1 MDNQDKTTS
10 LHTDTYAMSVT
21 PPPDVERLLETL
33 RSDFGDS
40 LRSCVEYTP
49 TANEIYFLRDDIGD
63 TVAHGRLIRIEELY
77 RSERTGSISVPP
89 DEAMTRLH
97 AATYLFDEVLVVH
110 LVSDADRVVGFS
122 VDISG
127 VPSVSEMLQS
137 YLETLDDAGPE

>member
-1 MDNQDKTTS
+1 MESQDKTTS
-10 LHTDTYAMSVT
+10 IHIDTYAMSVA
-21 PPPDVERLLETL
+21 PPPEIERLLEAL

-40 LRSCVEYTP
+40 FRSCVEYTP

-97 AATYLFDEVLVVH
+97 AATFLFDEVLIVH
-110 LVSDADRVVGFS
+110 LLSDADRVVGFS
-122 VDISG
+122 VDVAAMAELTG
-127 VPSVSEMLQS
+127 LLQS
-137 YLETLDDAGPE
+137 YLEMLDGGVPE